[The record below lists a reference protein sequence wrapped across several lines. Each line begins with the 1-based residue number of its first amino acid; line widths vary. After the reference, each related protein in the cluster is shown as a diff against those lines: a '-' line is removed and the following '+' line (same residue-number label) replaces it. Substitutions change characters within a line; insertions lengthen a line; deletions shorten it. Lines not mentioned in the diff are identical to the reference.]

1 MKQAIFFGLLAAS
14 LPSVAIAQ
22 NIDCNSRTVEQNL
35 QRAVAEKMGPSAFAQ
50 IQAIG
55 EGGRAPTTRVTV
67 LNVDTV
73 QTFTDGYRCRAAVSV
88 WREDTN
94 QTQQATA
101 TYLVYSRGGLSLE
114 NVQR

>member
-1 MKQAIFFGLLAAS
+1 MKHVVLFGLLIAC
-14 LPSVAIAQ
+14 LPSLGMAQ

-35 QRAVAEKMGPSAFAQ
+35 QRVVAEKMGPSAFAQ

-73 QTFTDGYRCRAAVSV
+73 QTFTDGYRCSAAVSV

-114 NVQR
+114 NLQR